1 MNKPVVSG
9 LAPRGVAKP
18 PQTQAPR
25 CSRDAAARGKPAHY
39 KGNLS
44 VHAAQRGFTLIE
56 VMVAIM
62 LMALVSVIAWRGLD
76 SVTRADQHLQAST
89 EQTEA
94 LLRALNQ
101 MQRDLSLRASVELT
115 APEAP
120 KAEGLA
126 AVTVRSSDS
135 KGFRLEV
142 IRSAPALGDGL
153 QRVRWWLKGDALY
166 RAAAPARDRFPLPA
180 ATDGVM
186 VLAGV
191 SDLQVRVW
199 EQDKGWRQL
208 SGNRR
213 DDPLG
218 LEISLVRQ
226 TPQGVERYRQVVG
239 PLK

>member
-1 MNKPVVSG
+1 MSKS
-9 LAPRGVAKP
+9 
-18 PQTQAPR
+18 QQ
-25 CSRDAAARGKPAHY
+25 
-39 KGNLS
+39 
-44 VHAAQRGFTLIE
+44 GFTLIE

-89 EQTEA
+89 EQTEG

-101 MQRDLSLRASVELT
+101 MQRDISLRASVELAEPGT
-115 APEAP
+115 AKDA
-120 KAEGLA
+120 GLA

-142 IRSAPALGDGL
+142 IRSAPAMGDGL
-153 QRVRWWLKGDALY
+153 QRVRWWLKGDSLY
-166 RAAAPARDRFPLPA
+166 RAAAPARNRFPLPA
-180 ATDGVM
+180 AKDGVV

-191 SDLQVRVW
+191 SDVQVRVW
-199 EQDKGWRQL
+199 DKEKGWRQL
-208 SGNRR
+208 SGNKREE
-213 DDPLG
+213 PLG

-239 PLK
+239 PLQ

>member
-1 MNKPVVSG
+1 MNKS
-9 LAPRGVAKP
+9 
-18 PQTQAPR
+18 QQ
-25 CSRDAAARGKPAHY
+25 
-39 KGNLS
+39 
-44 VHAAQRGFTLIE
+44 GFTLIE

-89 EQTEA
+89 EQTEG

-101 MQRDLSLRASVELT
+101 MQRDISLRASVELAEPGT
-115 APEAP
+115 AKDA
-120 KAEGLA
+120 GLA

-142 IRSAPALGDGL
+142 IRSAPATGDGL
-153 QRVRWWLKGDALY
+153 QRVRWWLKGDSLY

-180 ATDGVM
+180 AKDGVV

-191 SDLQVRVW
+191 SDVQVRVW
-199 EQDKGWRQL
+199 DKDKGWRQL
-208 SGNRR
+208 SGNKREE
-213 DDPLG
+213 PLG

-226 TPQGVERYRQVVG
+226 TPQGVEHYRQVVG
-239 PLK
+239 PLQ

>member
-1 MNKPVVSG
+1 M
-9 LAPRGVAKP
+9 
-18 PQTQAPR
+18 
-25 CSRDAAARGKPAHY
+25 KPA
-39 KGNLS
+39 
-44 VHAAQRGFTLIE
+44 QQGFTLIE

-62 LMALVSVIAWRGLD
+62 LMAVVSLIAWRGLD

-89 EQTEA
+89 EQTEV

-101 MQRDLSLRASVELT
+101 MQRDISLRASVELT
-115 APEAP
+115 PPETTQT
-120 KAEGLA
+120 EGLA

-135 KGFRLEV
+135 KGFRLDV
-142 IRSAPALGDGL
+142 IRSAPMAGDGL

-166 RAAAPARDRFPLPA
+166 RAAAPARDRYPLPA
-180 ATDGVM
+180 AKDGVV
-186 VLAGV
+186 VLTGV

-199 EQDKGWRQL
+199 EVDKGWRQL

-213 DDPLG
+213 EDPLG

-226 TPQGVERYRQVVG
+226 TPQGVEKYRQVVG

>member
-1 MNKPVVSG
+1 MNRS
-9 LAPRGVAKP
+9 
-18 PQTQAPR
+18 QQ
-25 CSRDAAARGKPAHY
+25 
-39 KGNLS
+39 
-44 VHAAQRGFTLIE
+44 GFTLIE

-62 LMALVSVIAWRGLD
+62 LMAVVSLIAWRGLD

-89 EQTEA
+89 EQTEV

-101 MQRDLSLRASVELT
+101 MQRDISLRARVELT
-115 APEAP
+115 SPDTAQT
-120 KAEGLA
+120 EGLA

-135 KGFRLEV
+135 KGFRLDV
-142 IRSAPALGDGL
+142 IRSAPLAGDGL

-166 RAAAPARDRFPLPA
+166 RAAAPARDRYPLPA
-180 ATDGVM
+180 AKDGVV
-186 VLAGV
+186 VLTGV

-199 EQDKGWRQL
+199 EAEKGWRQL

-213 DDPLG
+213 EDPVG

-226 TPQGVERYRQVVG
+226 TPQGVEKYRQVVG

>member
-1 MNKPVVSG
+1 MNKS
-9 LAPRGVAKP
+9 
-18 PQTQAPR
+18 QQ
-25 CSRDAAARGKPAHY
+25 
-39 KGNLS
+39 
-44 VHAAQRGFTLIE
+44 GFTLIE

-89 EQTEA
+89 EQTEG

-101 MQRDLSLRASVELT
+101 MQHDISLRASVELAEPGT
-115 APEAP
+115 AKDA
-120 KAEGLA
+120 GLA

-142 IRSAPALGDGL
+142 IRSAPATGDGL
-153 QRVRWWLKGDALY
+153 QRVRWWLKGDSLY

-180 ATDGVM
+180 AKDGVV

-191 SDLQVRVW
+191 SDVQVRVW
-199 EQDKGWRQL
+199 DKDKGWRQL
-208 SGNRR
+208 SGNKREE
-213 DDPLG
+213 PLG

-239 PLK
+239 PLQ

>member
-1 MNKPVVSG
+1 MNKS
-9 LAPRGVAKP
+9 
-18 PQTQAPR
+18 QQ
-25 CSRDAAARGKPAHY
+25 
-39 KGNLS
+39 
-44 VHAAQRGFTLIE
+44 GFTLIE

-62 LMALVSVIAWRGLD
+62 LMAIVSVIAWRGLD
-76 SVTRADQHLQAST
+76 SVTRADQHLQASS
-89 EQTEA
+89 EQTEV

-101 MQRDLSLRASVELT
+101 LQRDISLRASVELN
-115 APEAP
+115 APEP
-120 KAEGLA
+120 SKNSAEKLDGLA

-135 KGFRLEV
+135 KGFRLDV
-142 IRSAPALGDGL
+142 IRSAPVAGDGL
-153 QRVRWWLKGDALY
+153 QRVRWWLKGDNLY

-180 ATDGVM
+180 AKDGVV

-199 EQDKGWRQL
+199 EADKGWRQL

-213 DDPLG
+213 EDPLG
-218 LEISLVRQ
+218 LEISLVRE